1 MYPYLTAP
9 TRLCRQCAGSERPPC
24 HVAILNVY
32 CPRVDPERPERLT
45 YKLLFYRALRLRAAA
60 LRAAGHH
67 VLLVGDLNCSHRP
80 ADSCD
85 PGDLRVSC
93 GA

>member
-1 MYPYLTAP
+1 M
-9 TRLCRQCAGSERPPC
+9 
-24 HVAILNVY
+24 AILNVY